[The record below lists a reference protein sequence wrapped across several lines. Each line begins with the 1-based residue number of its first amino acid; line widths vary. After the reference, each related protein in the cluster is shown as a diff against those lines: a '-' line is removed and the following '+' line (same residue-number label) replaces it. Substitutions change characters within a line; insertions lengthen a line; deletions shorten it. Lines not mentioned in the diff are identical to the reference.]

1 VKGMG
6 FVRVCASGEKKR
18 KREKIQGSKPLLP
31 LPLRVQ
37 GKKQYSVVQNDIISV
52 FFFKK
57 RK

>member
-1 VKGMG
+1 VRGVG
-6 FVRVCASGEKKR
+6 FVKVCASGEKER
-18 KREKIQGSKPLLP
+18 KHEKIQGSKPLLP

-37 GKKQYSVVQNDIISV
+37 GKKQYSVVQNDIVSV